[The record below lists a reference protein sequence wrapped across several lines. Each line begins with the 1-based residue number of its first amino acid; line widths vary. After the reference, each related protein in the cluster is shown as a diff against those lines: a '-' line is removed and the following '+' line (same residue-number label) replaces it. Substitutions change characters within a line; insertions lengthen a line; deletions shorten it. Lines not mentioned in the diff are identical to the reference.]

1 MQAFSF
7 LIKLKNKYKSFNTF
21 YIRFAITIAPLGY
34 IDKYK
39 IWDLKKYIL
48 VNLRI

>member
-7 LIKLKNKYKSFNTF
+7 SIKLKNKYKSFDTF
-21 YIRFAITIAPLGY
+21 YIRFTAAITPLGY

-48 VNLRI
+48 ADLRI